1 MNTPPLFVLGIPYTN
16 SGSLSKKV
24 IFENFFSETKSL
36 NHNDYKDNLPLKVM

>member
-1 MNTPPLFVLGIPYTN
+1 MNTPPPTYLGEPYNN

-36 NHNDYKDNLPLKVM
+36 NRNDN